1 MRVHTHMHVCM
12 CICVH
17 AHMLPVSVYVCVC
30 VKIHLKIFINTFS
43 MALSCASD
51 SNTIYDELS
60 DSVRLQT
67 SYDFSTPMF

>member
-1 MRVHTHMHVCM
+1 
-12 CICVH
+12 
-17 AHMLPVSVYVCVC
+17 
-30 VKIHLKIFINTFS
+30 